1 MGGVLIFLLTAAV
14 VAVLVLGLYT
24 LLRGRER
31 TRLDSNK
38 LMQLRVLLQGLAVA
52 VIVIVALIASNRGG

>member
-1 MGGVLIFLLTAAV
+1 MGGLVIFVLTAAV